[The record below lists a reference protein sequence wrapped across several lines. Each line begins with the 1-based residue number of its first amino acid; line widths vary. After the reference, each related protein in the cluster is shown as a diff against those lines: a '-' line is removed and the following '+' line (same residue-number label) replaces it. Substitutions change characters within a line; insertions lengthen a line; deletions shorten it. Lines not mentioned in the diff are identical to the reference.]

1 MAKQPGFLKRGES
14 LRLQA
19 FLSRSGLASRRAAE
33 EMIEHGRVKVN
44 GAEVTAQ
51 GTRVVAGVDRVE
63 LDGVEVKVAPTTWL
77 ALHKPTGYVTTRQDP
92 FGRRTVY
99 ELIPDKFHGLFHVGR
114 LDRDSEGLLLLT
126 NDGDLANRFL
136 HPSFGITKEYDVIAS
151 GKPSDASLRQL
162 VEGVEL
168 EDGVAQAES
177 ARLIGPAGNGQS
189 RLKLVL
195 REGKKREVRRMLE
208 AVGHPVLR
216 LVRRR
221 FGPIDLGEL
230 PEGKWRIVQ
239 PEELVQVRDAPASP
253 KGARRTPAAE
263 AEAPKAKRVRTAD
276 AEDRPARKA
285 ERPGR
290 KDAPRTAR
298 GKPEREEKPARGRGP
313 ERGAP
318 RGRSFDREE
327 PAPPPRERTP
337 VTIDWDAEEWGDAK
351 PRGGDARPKRGASTP
366 SRGADER
373 PAARGKAG
381 AGRADRSAE
390 DRPAARGPRTGAG
403 RGAADRPYLPSDRD
417 RPAPGRGGS
426 DREDRPRRDFQD
438 RDDRPARG
446 GSDRPARGGTDRPA
460 RGPADRPSRGPADG
474 PARGTTDRPRRDFQD
489 RDDRPARGGTDRP
502 ARSGTDRPARGPAD
516 RPKKGPVDWGTRAPR
531 QDRDQPPARGPRP
544 GPGRRPVD
552 DDDDFVT
559 ERRPRSAPPARGGAG
574 AQRDGAARAG
584 DRPAG
589 ARPGG
594 RPGGAKP
601 TGGKPGG
608 RKPGGAKPGNK
619 PGAKPQGPGRRPGQG
634 GGKKG
639 R

>member
-92 FGRRTVY
+92 FDRRTVY

-151 GKPSDASLRQL
+151 GKPTDAALRQL

-230 PEGKWRIVQ
+230 PEGKWRVVQ
-239 PEELVQVRDAPASP
+239 PEELVQVRDAQASP

-276 AEDRPARKA
+276 AEDRPSRAKA

-298 GKPEREEKPARGRGP
+298 GKPEREEKPARGRAP

-318 RGRSFDREE
+318 RGRSFDRDEA
-327 PAPPPRERTP
+327 APPPRERTP
-337 VTIDWDAEEWGDAK
+337 ITIDWDAEEWGDAK

-373 PAARGKAG
+373 PAARG
-381 AGRADRSAE
+381 
-390 DRPAARGPRTGAG
+390 PRTGAG
-403 RGAADRPYLPSDRD
+403 RGAPDRPYLPSDRD
-417 RPAPGRGGS
+417 RPAARGS
-426 DREDRPRRDFQD
+426 ADREDRPRRDFQD

-446 GSDRPARGGTDRPA
+446 GSDRPARGGTDRP
-460 RGPADRPSRGPADG
+460 
-474 PARGTTDRPRRDFQD
+474 RRDFQD
-489 RDDRPARGGTDRP
+489 RDDRPARGGSDRP
-502 ARSGTDRPARGPAD
+502 ARGGTDRPSRGPAD
-516 RPKKGPVDWGTRAPR
+516 RPKKGPVDWGSRPPR

-552 DDDDFVT
+552 DGDDDFMT
-559 ERRPRSAPPARGGAG
+559 ERRPRSGPP
-574 AQRDGAARAG
+574 ARAG

-608 RKPGGAKPGNK
+608 GKPGGAKPGR
-619 PGAKPQGPGRRPGQG
+619 PGAKPAGAGRRPGQG

>member
-151 GKPSDASLRQL
+151 GKPSDAALRQL

-239 PEELVQVRDAPASP
+239 PEELVQVRDAQASP
-253 KGARRTPAAE
+253 KGAKRTPAAE
-263 AEAPKAKRVRTAD
+263 AEAPKAKRVRAE
-276 AEDRPARKA
+276 AEDRPARGKA

-298 GKPEREEKPARGRGP
+298 GKPEREEKPARG
-313 ERGAP
+313 AP
-318 RGRSFDREE
+318 RGRSFDRDE
-327 PAPPPRERTP
+327 APPAPRERTP

-351 PRGGDARPKRGASTP
+351 PRGGDARPKRTSSTS

-373 PAARGKAG
+373 PAARGKTA
-381 AGRADRSAE
+381 AGRGFSDRSAE

-403 RGAADRPYLPSDRD
+403 RGASDRPYLPSDRD
-417 RPAPGRGGS
+417 RPAGRGGS

-438 RDDRPARG
+438 RDDRPARSG
-446 GSDRPARGGTDRPA
+446 ADRPARSGTDRPA
-460 RGPADRPSRGPADG
+460 RGPADRPGRGPA
-474 PARGTTDRPRRDFQD
+474 DRPRRDFQD
-489 RDDRPARGGTDRP
+489 RDDRPARAGSDRP
-502 ARSGTDRPARGPAD
+502 SRPAD

-531 QDRDQPPARGPRP
+531 QDRDQPASRGPRP

-559 ERRPRSAPPARGGAG
+559 ERRPRSAPPPRGGAG
-574 AQRDGAARAG
+574 PQRGGAPRTD

-601 TGGKPGG
+601 KGGKPGG
-608 RKPGGAKPGNK
+608 RAKPGNK
-619 PGAKPQGPGRRPGQG
+619 PGAKPPEPGRRPGQG

>member
-1 MAKQPGFLKRGES
+1 
-14 LRLQA
+14 
-19 FLSRSGLASRRAAE
+19 
-33 EMIEHGRVKVN
+33 
-44 GAEVTAQ
+44 
-51 GTRVVAGVDRVE
+51 VDRVE

-126 NDGDLANRFL
+126 NDGDVANRFL

-151 GKPSDASLRQL
+151 GKPTDAALRQL

-230 PEGKWRIVQ
+230 PEGKWRVVQ
-239 PEELVQVRDAPASP
+239 PEELVQVRDAQASP

-263 AEAPKAKRVRTAD
+263 AEAPKAKRVRSE
-276 AEDRPARKA
+276 AEDRPARGKA

-318 RGRSFDREE
+318 RGRSFDRDEA
-327 PAPPPRERTP
+327 APPPRERTP

-366 SRGADER
+366 ARGADER
-373 PAARGKAG
+373 PAARGKTAT
-381 AGRADRSAE
+381 GRGVADRSTE
-390 DRPAARGPRTGAG
+390 DRPTARGPRTGAG
-403 RGAADRPYLPSDRD
+403 RGAPDRPFLPSDRD

-446 GSDRPARGGTDRPA
+446 GADRPT
-460 RGPADRPSRGPADG
+460 RGPADRPTRG
-474 PARGTTDRPRRDFQD
+474 
-489 RDDRPARGGTDRP
+489 
-502 ARSGTDRPARGPAD
+502 GTDRPARGPAD
-516 RPKKGPVDWGTRAPR
+516 RPKKGAVDWGSRPPR

-552 DDDDFVT
+552 DDDDDFVT
-559 ERRPRSAPPARGGAG
+559 ERRPRSAPPGRGGAG
-574 AQRDGAARAG
+574 PQRGGAPRTD

-608 RKPGGAKPGNK
+608 RKAGGAKPGNK
-619 PGAKPQGPGRRPGQG
+619 PGAKPPGPGRRPGQG